1 MKKKDIDIKI
11 ILAVIAA
18 LVILECVA
26 LAKGIN
32 GTMFSIV
39 LCILGA
45 IGGVVMPQPKIRS

>member
-11 ILAVIAA
+11 ILAIIAA
-18 LVILECVA
+18 ITILECVA
-26 LAKGIN
+26 LSNGIN

-39 LCILGA
+39 LFLLGA